1 MGRGMGKGCGV
12 GGNEE
17 EGKRGRNGQE
27 KEWMFKERME
37 PRSGEVGIMGQR
49 WLKGKGMGMVG
60 QEEKENGSNEYVG
73 WTGDGRMREGG

>member
-37 PRSGEVGIMGQR
+37 PRSGEVEIMGQR

-60 QEEKENGSNEYVG
+60 REEKENGSNEYSI
-73 WTGDGRMREGG
+73 WLWDGQEMGG